1 LFAYGFINFINGEH
15 LIFTT
20 ALGPITTSEDYSC
33 ANTMQHQH
41 MSTNGFDSPPT
52 PSKDI
57 LKFIELANNIS
68 TLIDG
73 TTTKPNIELNKCSS
87 QAFK

>member
-1 LFAYGFINFINGEH
+1 
-15 LIFTT
+15 
-20 ALGPITTSEDYSC
+20 
-33 ANTMQHQH
+33 

-57 LKFIELANNIS
+57 LKAIELANNIS